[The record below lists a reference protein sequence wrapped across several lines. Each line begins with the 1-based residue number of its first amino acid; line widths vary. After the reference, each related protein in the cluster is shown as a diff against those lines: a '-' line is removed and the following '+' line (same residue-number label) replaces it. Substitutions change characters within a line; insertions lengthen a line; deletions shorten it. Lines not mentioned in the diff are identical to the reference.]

1 MKYDRVAIVASPA
14 YRALTSED
22 AEVFGYK
29 FSSKKNREYLHTLML
44 HLLQDWTQRTATVWG
59 LTHRWLR
66 ISSPADCVPWDS

>member
-44 HLLQDWTQRTATVWG
+44 HLLPGLDTADSYSVGTNSPVAPYF
-59 LTHRWLR
+59 
-66 ISSPADCVPWDS
+66 ISC